1 MKFFRMY
8 YFEVHEI
15 PINNIIW
22 NSYKYSYNYVIL
34 TIRLIWATHI
44 CDLTTS
50 RVTVDLMM
58 IQRLVKWF
66 LNLFPLFLFLSSLL
80 LLLALILSSI
90 LGSLTLLFLFLS
102 LSLYVHRIFSLSISL
117 KYLSHE
123 QRKIQYYKWRCPLI

>member
-1 MKFFRMY
+1 MD
-8 YFEVHEI
+8 YFEIHEI
-15 PINNIIW
+15 TINSIIW
-22 NSYKYSYNYVIL
+22 NSYKYSYSHVIL

-50 RVTVDLMM
+50 RVTVGLTM
-58 IQRLVKWF
+58 IQRLVKWC

-90 LGSLTLLFLFLS
+90 LGSSWPLFFSLS
-102 LSLYVHRIFSLSISL
+102 LSLYVYRIFSLSISL

-123 QRKIQYYKWRCPLI
+123 QREIRHYKWRCPLI